1 MRVIKRNGS
10 VEAVDFNKITERIKK
25 LSSEISESIDPIKI
39 AQKVCNS
46 LYDNVTT
53 RELDEL
59 SSEIAIALCTEHP
72 DYGVL
77 AAHLCAS
84 NLHKSTVGRF
94 SECMKLL
101 HEKKLVGDDLVK
113 IVESHQDEI
122 EEMIDYG
129 NDFLFDFFGL
139 KTLMKSYLLKVDGI
153 IQERPQDMWMRV
165 SIGIH
170 GNDMLHVR
178 DTYTYM
184 SQLYFTH
191 ATPTLFNAGT
201 PYPQLSSCYLVELQ
215 EDSIGGIYSTL
226 HDCAQ
231 ISKWAG
237 GIGLHIH
244 KLRSTGA
251 DIRNIKGVCTG
262 IIPSLRVFNATSRY
276 VNQGG
281 KRPGSIAIYLSVD
294 HPDIFKLLDMRKNH
308 GDEEER
314 CRDLFSGIWISDLFM
329 ERVEKNENWS
339 LFCPSKIPTG
349 LQDVYGDEYRKLY
362 LRYEAEGLYSKQVS
376 AQKLWIAICNAQIET
391 GNPYL
396 LYKDTVNAK
405 SNQQNVGVIKSS
417 NLCTE
422 IVEYTSPDEI
432 AVCNLAS
439 IALPKFVELPDT
451 GEGWPKFNFEKLY
464 QIVKTVTRN
473 LNRVIDIN
481 FYPVDKA
488 RRSNMRHRPIGIGVQ
503 GLADVYMLF
512 KYPFDSNEAIEL
524 NKQIFETIYYASMQQ
539 SMELARVEGPY
550 ETYTGSPVSQGVF
563 QFDMW
568 GVAQDNSR
576 YDWDRLKHDVR
587 EHGVRNSLLLAP
599 MPTASTSQIL
609 GNNECIEPYTS
620 NIYTRRTLAGEFVV
634 VNKHLIKDLLNLN
647 LWNNELKNKIVFHN
661 GSIQVIHE
669 IPESLKR
676 IYKTAWELKQK
687 TLIDQAV
694 DRGKYICQSQSLNL
708 FISQP
713 TIKTLSSMH
722 FYAWK
727 SGLKT
732 GLYYLRT
739 QPAAAPIQFTLAP
752 SCESCSS

>member
-1 MRVIKRNGS
+1 MRVIKRNGN

-25 LSSEISESIDPIKI
+25 LSGEISESIDPIKV

-46 LYDNVTT
+46 LYDQVTT

-77 AAHLCAS
+77 AAHLCTS

-94 SECMKLL
+94 STGVRLL
-101 HEKKLVGDDLVK
+101 RANKLVSDELSEITDTHR
-113 IVESHQDEI
+113 EEI
-122 EEMIDYG
+122 ESIINYDNDYLL
-129 NDFLFDFFGL
+129 DYFGL
-139 KTLMKSYLLKVDGI
+139 KTLMKSYLLKVNGE

-170 GNDMLHVR
+170 GNDMDQVR
-178 DTYTYM
+178 DTYTHM
-184 SQLYFTH
+184 STLYFTH

-201 PYPQLSSCYLVELQ
+201 PFPQLSSCYLVELQ
-215 EDSIGGIYSTL
+215 EDSISGIYSTL
-226 HDCAQ
+226 QDCAQ

-244 KLRSTGA
+244 KLRSTGS

-329 ERVEKNENWS
+329 ERVEKDEQWS
-339 LFCPSKIPTG
+339 LFCPSKTPVG
-349 LQDVYGDEYRKLY
+349 LQDVYGGEYRELY
-362 LRYEAEGLYSKQVS
+362 LRYEADGLYTRRVS
-376 AQKLWIAICNAQIET
+376 AQKLWIAICNAQVET

-396 LYKDTVNAK
+396 LYKDAVNMK

-439 IALPKFVELPDT
+439 IALPKFVDPAATADGL
-451 GEGWPKFNFEKLY
+451 PKFNFEKLH

-512 KYPFDSNEAIEL
+512 KYPFDSSEAHEL
-524 NKQIFETIYYASMQQ
+524 NKNIFETIYHASMEQ

-550 ETYTGSPVSQGVF
+550 ETFAGSPVSRGVF

-568 GVAQDNSR
+568 GVSQNNDR
-576 YDWDRLKHDVR
+576 YDWDALKRNVR

-634 VNKHLIKDLLNLN
+634 VNKHLIKDLLALG
-647 LWNNELKNKIVFHN
+647 LWNNELKNKIIFHN

-669 IPESLKR
+669 IPDALKR
-676 IYKTAWELKQK
+676 IYKTAWELKQR

-694 DRGKYICQSQSLNL
+694 DRGRYICQSQSLNL

-727 SGLKT
+727 KGLKT
-732 GLYYLRT
+732 GMYYLRT
-739 QPAAAPIQFTLAP
+739 QPAAAPIQFTIAP

>member
-1 MRVIKRNGS
+1 MRVIKRNGN

-25 LSSEISESIDPIKI
+25 LSGEISESIDPIKI

-46 LYDNVTT
+46 LYDKVTT

-94 SECMKLL
+94 STCVRLL
-101 HEKKLVGDDLVK
+101 HANELVSDELLRVT
-113 IVESHQDEI
+113 EMCHAEI
-122 EEMIDYG
+122 EEIIDYD
-129 NDFLFDFFGL
+129 NDYRFDYFGL
-139 KTLMKSYLLKVDGI
+139 KTLMKSYLLKVDGEI
-153 IQERPQDMWMRV
+153 VERPQDMWMRV
-165 SIGIH
+165 SLGIH
-170 GNDMLHVR
+170 GTDLRQVR
-178 DTYTYM
+178 DTYTHM
-184 SQLYFTH
+184 SELYFTH

-201 PYPQLSSCYLVELQ
+201 PFPQLSSCYLVELQ
-215 EDSIGGIYSTL
+215 EDSISGIYSTL

-244 KLRSTGA
+244 KLRSTGS

-329 ERVEKNENWS
+329 ERVERDEPWS
-339 LFCPSKIPTG
+339 LFCPSKIPIA
-349 LQDVYGDEYRKLY
+349 LQDVYGSEYRELY
-362 LRYEAEGLYSKQVS
+362 LRYEAEGLYSKQIS
-376 AQKLWIAICNAQIET
+376 AQKLWIAICNAQVET

-396 LYKDTVNAK
+396 LYKDAVNAK

-439 IALPKFVELPDT
+439 IALPKFV
-451 GEGWPKFNFEKLY
+451 FNGRFDFEKLH

-512 KYPFDSNEAIEL
+512 KLPFDSNEANDL
-524 NKQIFETIYYASMQQ
+524 NKKIFETIYHASMEQ
-539 SMELARVEGPY
+539 SMELAREQGSY
-550 ETYTGSPVSQGVF
+550 ETFEGSPVSRGVF

-568 GVAQDNSR
+568 GVSQNNDR
-576 YDWDRLKHDVR
+576 YDWDSLKMAVR

-634 VNKHLIKDLLNLN
+634 VNKHLIKDLLELG

-669 IPESLKR
+669 IPDSLKR

-694 DRGKYICQSQSLNL
+694 DRGRYICQSQSLNL

-727 SGLKT
+727 RGLKT
-732 GLYYLRT
+732 GMYYLRT
-739 QPAAAPIQFTLAP
+739 QPAAAPIQFTIAP